1 MEIFQIALDVF
12 FNLDGYILALVEQYG
27 DWIYIISFL
36 IVFFETGVVL
46 TPFLPGDSLLFV
58 LGAIGAGGLLNIH
71 FTVGIL
77 MLAAFLGDTLNYAI
91 GSYLGPKVFSKKDSK
106 IFNPNHLLRTRRFL
120 DLHGG
125 KAVVLARFI
134 PIIRTYAPFVAGVGS
149 MQYRSFVFFNIL
161 GAVLWVVTLSY
172 AGFFFGNIPVV
183 KDNISLV
190 IILIILLSI
199 SPVLVGLIKS
209 FWLKR

>member
-190 IILIILLSI
+190 IILIILVSI

>member
-1 MEIFQIALDVF
+1 VEIFQIALDVF

-125 KAVVLARFI
+125 KAVVLAR
-134 PIIRTYAPFVAGVGS
+134 
-149 MQYRSFVFFNIL
+149 
-161 GAVLWVVTLSY
+161 
-172 AGFFFGNIPVV
+172 
-183 KDNISLV
+183 
-190 IILIILLSI
+190 
-199 SPVLVGLIKS
+199 
-209 FWLKR
+209 